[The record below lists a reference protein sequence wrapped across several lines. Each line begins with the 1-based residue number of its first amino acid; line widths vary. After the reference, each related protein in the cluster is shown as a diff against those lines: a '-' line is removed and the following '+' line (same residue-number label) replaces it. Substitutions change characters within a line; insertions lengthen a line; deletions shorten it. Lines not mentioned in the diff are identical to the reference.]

1 MKEKYCLKKFAKYSS
16 FSVLGMLGISCY
28 IFADTFFIS
37 KGLGTNGL
45 AALNIAI
52 PVYNFIL
59 GVALMLGVGGA
70 TKFSIFKSRNDQE
83 NANIVFTN
91 VIYLV
96 ALFSFIF
103 VIIGVFWSKNLALL
117 LGANSEIIE
126 LTDIYIK
133 WLLFFAPA
141 FILNDVLLCF
151 IRNDGNP
158 SLSMAAMVIGSL
170 SNIVIDY
177 IFIFPLN
184 MGMFGAVFATGLSS
198 VISIFIM
205 SPHWLKA
212 KKGFHFIKTRLSFK
226 VFGQILSLGFP
237 SFVAQ
242 VAAGF
247 VMITFNT
254 IILDL
259 TGVSGVAAYGVI
271 ANIAMVITAIDSG
284 ISQGVQPLI
293 SDYYGREKMN
303 MAKLSLKYAL
313 ISMCII
319 SIIIYILIFIFAGD
333 ITQIFNS
340 QNDANLQK
348 IAVMGLKLYFT
359 SVVFT
364 GFNTIISIFFTSIE
378 KAVPAQIISVL
389 RGFVLIIPLAF
400 LLSTAWGMAGV
411 WLTYPITEFLTA
423 LVGTKM
429 YMSNLKKSKL

>member
-83 NANIVFTN
+83 NANIAFTN

-242 VAAGF
+242 AAAGF

-254 IILDL
+254 IILGL

-313 ISMCII
+313 ISMYII
-319 SIIIYILIFIFAGD
+319 SIIIYMLIFIFAGD

-400 LLSTAWGMAGV
+400 LLSTSWGMAGV

-423 LVGTKM
+423 LVGVKM
-429 YMSNLKKSKL
+429 YLSNLKKSKL

>member
-1 MKEKYCLKKFAKYSS
+1 MKEKSCLKKFIKYSS

-70 TKFSIFKSRNDQE
+70 TKFSIFKSRNDQK

-96 ALFSFIF
+96 VLFSIIF
-103 VIIGVFWSKNLALL
+103 VIIGAFWSKNLALL

-184 MGMFGAVFATGLSS
+184 LGMFGAVFATGLSS
-198 VISIFIM
+198 IIGIFVM
-205 SPHWLKA
+205 LPHWLKS

-226 VFGQILSLGFP
+226 VSWQILSLGFP

-242 VAAGF
+242 AAAGF

-254 IILDL
+254 IILGI

-271 ANIAMVITAIDSG
+271 ANIAMVITAVDSG

-293 SDYYGREKMN
+293 SDYYGREKMT

-313 ISMCII
+313 VSMCLI
-319 SIIIYILIFIFAGD
+319 SVIIYILIFTFAGE

-348 IAVMGLKLYFT
+348 IAVIGLKLYFT

-378 KAVPAQIISVL
+378 KAVPAQIISIL

-400 LLSTAWGMAGV
+400 LLSARWGMPGV
-411 WLTYPITEFLTA
+411 WLTYPITEFLVA
-423 LVGTKM
+423 LLGVKIYFTTKT
-429 YMSNLKKSKL
+429 